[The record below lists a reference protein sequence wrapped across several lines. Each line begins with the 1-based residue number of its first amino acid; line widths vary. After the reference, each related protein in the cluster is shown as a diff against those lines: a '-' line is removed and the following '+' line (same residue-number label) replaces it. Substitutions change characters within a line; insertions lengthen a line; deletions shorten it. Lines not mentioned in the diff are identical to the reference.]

1 MEVVLTILAELV
13 LESLCLLPT
22 AASITVS
29 PSSRVLEGHTVNLTC
44 HLRSDSWALPNIT
57 WYRNGQQL
65 AQGLATSLV
74 FQRVA
79 STDTGLYRCRAT
91 AHGSSRISADVSLDV
106 LCEYGMLGML
116 GLSLSPRL

>member
-1 MEVVLTILAELV
+1 MVLTILAELV

-74 FQRVA
+74 FQQVA
-79 STDTGLYRCRAT
+79 STDAGLYRCRAT

-106 LCEYGMLGML
+106 LCEYGMLGTL